1 VINVESD
8 RSALLPQF
16 RASYRP
22 AVSGYRPEL
31 DAVRFL
37 AFFLVFIHHSLPQ
50 NTVPQN
56 EGRLLDLVGQTGW
69 YVLTSFA
76 NSCGMGMCLFFAL
89 SAYLITMLL
98 LQERK
103 NTKTV
108 SIRKF
113 YIRRSL
119 RIWPLYIFGIAI
131 GIALGLAHH
140 NHQTVMAFMW
150 YLLFVGNVYCTL
162 FGYPISPMGLLWS
175 ISLEEQFYLVWPWAM
190 RLLSKRGLIICAALF
205 IVVANITLFILGQR
219 HADTDT
225 SVWTNTFVQFEMFA
239 TGILL
244 AIANEESIWNSAAI
258 GSALALMGPVLW
270 FIACFA
276 FHIKQAGVNVAAS
289 NGAALMIGY
298 GMVAFGCAAVLQG
311 FSMIGPSW
319 IPRWA
324 RNLGK
329 ISYGLYVYHILAMAA
344 VGSILRRLHIGH
356 YYVLGLV
363 LAFPVTILAAK
374 VSYAWLESP
383 FLQLKRRFEIVHGR
397 PV

>member
-1 VINVESD
+1 
-8 RSALLPQF
+8 
-16 RASYRP
+16 
-22 AVSGYRPEL
+22 
-31 DAVRFL
+31 
-37 AFFLVFIHHSLPQ
+37 
-50 NTVPQN
+50 
-56 EGRLLDLVGQTGW
+56 
-69 YVLTSFA
+69 
-76 NSCGMGMCLFFAL
+76 
-89 SAYLITMLL
+89 
-98 LQERK
+98 
-103 NTKTV
+103 
-108 SIRKF
+108 
-113 YIRRSL
+113 
-119 RIWPLYIFGIAI
+119 
-131 GIALGLAHH
+131 
-140 NHQTVMAFMW
+140 
-150 YLLFVGNVYCTL
+150 
-162 FGYPISPMGLLWS
+162 MGLLWS

-289 NGAALMIGY
+289 NGPALMIGY

-319 IPRWA
+319 IPWWA
-324 RNLGK
+324 MNLGK
-329 ISYGLYVYHILAMAA
+329 ISYGLYVYHILAMAT
-344 VGSILRRLHIGH
+344 VGSVLRRLHIGH
-356 YYVLGLV
+356 YYVFGLV

-374 VSYAWLESP
+374 VSYIWLESP